1 MSSVKVHSKT
11 FPAIFSGRLR
21 EATAPFSHV
30 FTPQAPGSQPIS
42 GRNIFCNPNPFY
54 PHILFYRSSPPFCVL
69 VEILCH
75 PNLGRDYFPPVL
87 KVPPLP
93 PSPDLFSNPTLD
105 FFAPNLNLYLAL
117 LSAILLTN
125 IFLLLWWDWLF
136 LIHSNLTGITD
147 KGKPFE
153 RMGRKTTDLSNGGWV
168 AELRSRISLAHS
180 FEVKTGLF
188 FMRNPGGH
196 QEVNH
201 EHPTESCDQAHRA

>member
-1 MSSVKVHSKT
+1 MSFVITSFRKFLKRRLARS
-11 FPAIFSGRLR
+11 FPASSSRSFSS
-21 EATAPFSHV
+21 P
-30 FTPQAPGSQPIS
+30 APGSSSVS
-42 GRNIFCNPNPFY
+42 GRNIFCNPNPFAVQ
-54 PHILFYRSSPPFCVL
+54 ILSHHSSPPFWL
-69 VEILCH
+69 SQEILCKPKFLRSAFPPFPQGRSLSVFPE
-75 PNLGRDYFPPVL
+75 PNL
-87 KVPPLP
+87 K
-93 PSPDLFSNPTLD
+93 SNSK

-117 LSAILLTN
+117 LLPIN
-125 IFLLLWWDWLF
+125 IFLLLWLDWLF
-136 LIHSNLTGITD
+136 LIRSSFTGTTD

-201 EHPTESCDQAHRA
+201 EHLTESCDQAHRA